1 MTPELELLGL
11 FLLSLLESLPLATS
25 FEHLIRRDN
34 NRKGCVTMEEEDTC
48 RICRSGPEEDMP
60 LYHPCKCSGSIA
72 KVHQDCLIDWL
83 QHSKKKVRAIQSR
96 C

>member
-1 MTPELELLGL
+1 
-11 FLLSLLESLPLATS
+11 
-25 FEHLIRRDN
+25 
-34 NRKGCVTMEEEDTC
+34 MEEEDTC

-83 QHSKKKVRAIQSR
+83 QHSKKKVSVEIAIKIGR
-96 C
+96 